1 MFRGHIAVGDA
12 HPTGNNARMHTEF
25 IEYAHEGVTCEGYL
39 AYDATLK
46 GRRPAVVVCHAWA
59 GQDEFARG
67 KANKLAELGYVGF
80 ALDMYGKGRRGSNN
94 DENSKL
100 MSPFVQDRALL
111 ERRANAAVSEV
122 RKHLMVDAKQIG
134 AIGFCFGGMCALD
147 LARSG
152 AEGLRGVCAF
162 HALLG
167 APPSRKAKKITA
179 KVIANHGYDDPMAT
193 PEHMKTFCDEMTQAG
208 ADWQLHAF
216 GHCVHA
222 FTNPVA
228 ADKSHGLHYN
238 ADADQRSWIIMKNLF
253 EEVFG

>member
-1 MFRGHIAVGDA
+1 
-12 HPTGNNARMHTEF
+12 MHTEY
-25 IEYAHEGVTCEGYL
+25 IDYKDGDTLCEGYL
-39 AYDATLK
+39 AYDATIK
-46 GRRPAVVVCHAWA
+46 GRRPAIVVCHAWG
-59 GQDEFARG
+59 GQDDFARD

-100 MSPFVQDRALL
+100 MQPFVHDRALL
-111 ERRANAAVSEV
+111 DRRANAGAAEI
-122 RKHLMVDAKQIG
+122 RKHMMVQPDQIG

-152 AEGLRGVCAF
+152 TEGLKGVCAF
-162 HALLG
+162 HGLLG
-167 APPSRKAKKITA
+167 APPKRRASKITA
-179 KVIANHGYDDPMAT
+179 KILALHGYDDPMA
-193 PEHMKTFCDEMTQAG
+193 PPDQMKVFCDEMTEATRG
-208 ADWQLHAF
+208 AADWQLHAF

-228 ADKSHGLHYN
+228 ADRSAGLHYN
-238 ADADQRSWIIMKNLF
+238 ADADRRSWIMMKNFF